1 MCTLAF
7 TDLGVGVIVQ
17 PLYILRKVS
26 ALQKNYDLYCKLL
39 QAGDILAHLICSPS
53 FFIVTATSVDRYLAI
68 TMGIKYRQIV
78 TTSKIVLTGLAA
90 LCFAATITSI
100 RIVAK
105 KEKYMAFAAVIM
117 FFCLLIITYCY
128 SKSLAAL
135 KTLQTKVGVTK
146 SNPKPQVNS
155 KNFDIAQYKKALAT
169 MGIITTILFCC
180 YIPFVSVVIGIAIN
194 GRSARLNIAREI
206 TFTLLYVNSCLTPII
221 YGWRSKELKQACLQM
236 IVGMWKRN
244 AHSNSEVTENE
255 NVTMS

>member
-26 ALQKNYDLYCKLL
+26 ALQKNYELYCKLL

-68 TMGIKYRQIV
+68 TMGMKYRQIV
-78 TTSKIVLTGLAA
+78 TTSRIALTGLAA
-90 LCFAATITSI
+90 LCFAGAVTSI
-100 RIVAK
+100 RVVAK

-117 FFCLLIITYCY
+117 FFCLVIITYCY

-135 KTLQTKVGVTK
+135 KTLQTKVGV
-146 SNPKPQVNS
+146 SDNSPRPQLNS
-155 KNFDIAQYKKALAT
+155 KNFDIAQYRKALAT
-169 MGIITTILFCC
+169 MGIITAILFCC

-194 GRSARLNIAREI
+194 GRSASLNVAREI
-206 TFTLLYVNSCLTPII
+206 TFTLLYMNSCLTPIV

-236 IVGMWKRN
+236 IVGMWK
-244 AHSNSEVTENE
+244 HDSQSTMEMTENE
-255 NVTMS
+255 NITLS